1 MIIIFVVTDYI
12 SFSDTITIPSG
23 QSSASYTISLVDDD
37 VTESTESFDV
47 RMTLL
52 SGQSVVILSGT
63 STVTIKDTDGM
74 C

>member
-37 VTESTESFDV
+37 VHESTESFDV